1 MPKAFHNTNLHYFV
15 LNNSSWKWPFK
26 NHSLPKISTSN
37 NTDERKDMWNVIVL
51 HMIIFIWTFYSI
63 SFWTIYSFLYCLYM
77 HSNSVYYKHSTQN
90 YDIVQSWQSIL
101 YVYAFYL
108 QKKHKKKKK
117 NKRLTIEFNKT
128 FELYNRF
135 IVYSVCYVI
144 RSNFRHKLVLT
155 LLLYEGSIFVYIL
168 LLEILKD

>member
-1 MPKAFHNTNLHYFV
+1 MLSIFFKKLNFVIFFKNIFYFIKLLSTADKYVPKAFHNTNLHYFV

-108 QKKHKKKKK
+108 QKKHKKKTKDW
-117 NKRLTIEFNKT
+117 RLNLIKPLN
-128 FELYNRF
+128 Y
-135 IVYSVCYVI
+135 II
-144 RSNFRHKLVLT
+144 R
-155 LLLYEGSIFVYIL
+155 LLYTQSVM
-168 LLEILKD
+168 